1 MTVVMD
7 DCRGSGG
14 QWTIDTAFNC
24 GSGGGVRW
32 RWQHLT
38 VTVFDGI
45 GDGLWQGDGEVN
57 DGWHDKRM
65 RGGAIRGNATTS
77 RQDERTRER
86 HNERTM
92 RDDATFSWR
101 DNTRRGWQNETKRR

>member
-1 MTVVMD
+1 MTVVMN
-7 DCRGSGG
+7 DCCGSSG

-38 VTVFDGI
+38 VTVSDGI

-57 DGWHDKRM
+57 DGWHDKRT
-65 RGGAIRGNATTS
+65 RGARK
-77 RQDERTRER
+77 ER
-86 HNERTM
+86 
-92 RDDATFSWR
+92 
-101 DNTRRGWQNETKRR
+101 KRNNQPAR